1 MPPYPRFD
9 PTFETAAG
17 SAFSALA
24 PRIASLRGEIYPL
37 HIGDTW
43 MEPAPSLRIEN
54 LSVSGEPRPHKYANP
69 NGNPTLIAALVEKV
83 RKKNGLQIDGPGSIY
98 VAPGATG
105 ALFAAATATISAG
118 DEVLILSPFWPLVRG
133 MVVARNATPVE
144 VPVVHLNLDAIA
156 LRREI
161 AAYVTPKTAAI
172 YVNTPHNPTGHV
184 FSEDQL
190 AAVVGVAK
198 DHGLWIWA
206 DEVYEDYVY
215 SGDHVSVAKMAPDRT
230 LTAFSFSKAYG
241 MTGYRCGYLVGPKHI
256 IGLARR
262 AMTYVWYSTPTPSQ
276 YLAERALADGAAWL
290 ADAKAA
296 YWKAGQ
302 AAAQR
307 LGVPEPRGSTFLF
320 LDVAS
325 RLDERGLM
333 GLMEDCLTDNLVIA
347 SGDSF
352 GKDFGSWVRLCYTCV
367 DPEKTERGIA
377 RFAARIGR

>member
-1 MPPYPRFD
+1 MPQFPKCD
-9 PTFETAAG
+9 STFEGVTG

-43 MEPAPSLRIEN
+43 MEPAPALRVESL
-54 LSVSGEPRPHKYANP
+54 VVQGEPRPHKYANP
-69 NGNPTLIAALVEKV
+69 NGNPSLLAAIADKV
-83 RKKNGLQIDGPGSIY
+83 KKKNRLQIDGTRSVY

-105 ALFAAATATISAG
+105 ALFAAATATVSAG

-133 MVVARNATPVE
+133 MVLARNATPIE
-144 VPVVHLNLDAIA
+144 VPVVHLQLDGGT

-161 AAYVTPKTAAI
+161 SAYVTPKTAAI
-172 YVNTPHNPTGHV
+172 YVNTPHNPTGNV
-184 FSEDQL
+184 FSEEQL
-190 AAVVGVAK
+190 AAVADVARAH
-198 DHGLWIWA
+198 DLWVWA

-215 SGDHVSVAKMAPDRT
+215 AGQHLSIGQMAPERT

-241 MTGYRCGYLVGPKHI
+241 MTGYRCGYLVGPPDV

-276 YLAERALADGAAWL
+276 YLAEKALTEGQHWLSAAK
-290 ADAKAA
+290 DA
-296 YWKAGQ
+296 YWKAGS
-302 AAAQR
+302 ASARA
-307 LGVPEPRGSTFLF
+307 LGMPEPQGSTFLF
-320 LDVAS
+320 LDIAKW
-325 RLDERGLM
+325 LDDRGMM
-333 GLMEDCLTDNLVIA
+333 GFLEDCLNDNLVIA

-352 GKDFGSWVRLCYTCV
+352 GKDFGTWVRLCYTCV
-367 DPEKTERGIA
+367 DPEKTARGIA